1 MPWDLSRAG
10 TGRGPRKKRAGREL
24 DGRGRGH
31 TKSSKVRLRESDFLK
46 DNEEPFMYL

>member
-10 TGRGPRKKRAGREL
+10 TGRGPREKL